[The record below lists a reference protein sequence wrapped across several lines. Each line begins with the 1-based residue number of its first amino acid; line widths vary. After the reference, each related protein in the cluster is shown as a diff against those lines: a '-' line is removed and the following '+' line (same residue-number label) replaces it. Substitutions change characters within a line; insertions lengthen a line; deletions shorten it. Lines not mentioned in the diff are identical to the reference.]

1 MDFSKISV
9 QLETDEVEK
18 FLKYFYKSE
27 KGIDIIKLSQEIA
40 NANFYFT
47 KTLQNLLLD
56 IIKENKSNEKIELN
70 FEDIK
75 NKSKDNFYI
84 IDSELKIFLGYKIF
98 LQKNENV
105 TQEKEELIQMLYET
119 LNIDLKEILLKIQ
132 I

>member
-18 FLKYFYKSE
+18 FLQYFYKSE

-47 KTLQNLLLD
+47 KTLQNQLLD

-70 FEDIK
+70 F
-75 NKSKDNFYI
+75 
-84 IDSELKIFLGYKIF
+84 
-98 LQKNENV
+98 
-105 TQEKEELIQMLYET
+105 
-119 LNIDLKEILLKIQ
+119 
-132 I
+132 